1 MDWIK
6 RNLFFVLGAV
16 VSALL
21 LAVAGWYS
29 YSRWSRNAAA
39 REELNKAYE
48 ELKRLYSLPVHPG
61 GAGKVDNIR
70 LAREQQKRIQS
81 VLAAAGQYFQP
92 PAPIPD
98 SPTPSDGEFA
108 AALRR
113 TVDQL
118 TREANSASVLLPADF
133 KFSFSQQFQQLS
145 FAPGSLPALAVQL
158 GEVRAICDV
167 LIKAKVNSLDLLQRV
182 RVSPDDLRGPVTD
195 YLEAQMQT
203 NELGV
208 LTPYQIVFRAFSPE
222 LAQVISGFANAP
234 HGLIV
239 YSLQVEPASALP
251 VEQQP
256 ATPTAPAVTYVPV
269 APTPVPP
276 RYPSRMMAEQAE
288 ARERAMLRPDLYGRP
303 GAPTPAP
310 GYAVPPAYTPPA
322 YAPPAAAPGVPG
334 APGARP
340 GPQIVLDE
348 RPLQVTMLVEV
359 VKLHPQK

>member
-1 MDWIK
+1 MDWVK
-6 RNLFFVLGAV
+6 RNLFFVIGAV
-16 VSALL
+16 VSVAL

-70 LAREQQKRIQS
+70 LAREQQKRIQT
-81 VLAAAGQYFQP
+81 VLAAAAQYFQP
-92 PAPIPD
+92 PAPVPD
-98 SPTPSDGEFA
+98 SPNPTDGEFA

-118 TREANSASVLLPADF
+118 TRDANSASVLLPADF
-133 KFSFSQQFQQLS
+133 KFSFSQQFRQLS
-145 FAPGSLPALAVQL
+145 FAPGSLPALAAQL
-158 GEVRAICDV
+158 GEVRALCDV
-167 LIKAKVNSLDLLQRV
+167 LIRAKINSLDMLQRV
-182 RVSPDDLRGPVTD
+182 RVSPDDAQGPVTD
-195 YLEAQMQT
+195 YLEAQAQT

-208 LTPYQIVFRAFSPE
+208 LTPYQIVFRAFSAE

-234 HGLIV
+234 HGFIV
-239 YSLQVEPASALP
+239 HTLQVEPASALP
-251 VEQQP
+251 VEQP
-256 ATPTAPAVTYVPV
+256 ATPTAPTVTYVPV
-269 APTPVPP
+269 TPVTPTPVTP
-276 RYPSRMMAEQAE
+276 RTPMQRRMAEEAD
-288 ARERAMLRPDLYGRP
+288 ARERAMLRPDLYGRQ
-303 GAPTPAP
+303 GAP
-310 GYAVPPAYTPPA
+310 PPTAYTPPV
-322 YAPPAAAPGVPG
+322 YAPPAPAPGVPG
-334 APGARP
+334 APGSLGARP

>member
-6 RNLFFVLGAV
+6 RNLFFVIGAV
-16 VSALL
+16 VSVALL
-21 LAVAGWYS
+21 GVAGWYS
-29 YSRWSRNAAA
+29 FSRWSRNAAA

-48 ELKRLYSLPVHPG
+48 ELKRLHNLPVHPG

-70 LAREQQKRIQS
+70 LAREQQRRIQS
-81 VLAAAGQYFQP
+81 VLAAAAQYFQAP
-92 PAPIPD
+92 KPIPA
-98 SPTPSDGEFA
+98 STNLTDGEFA

-133 KFSFSQQFQQLS
+133 KFSFSQQFRQLS
-145 FAPGSLPALAVQL
+145 FAPGSLPALAGQL

-167 LIKAKVNSLDLLQRV
+167 LIKAKVNSLDMLQRV
-182 RVSPDDLRGPVTD
+182 RVSPDDLQGPVTD
-195 YLEAQMQT
+195 YLQAQAQT

-208 LTPYQIVFRAFSPE
+208 LTPYQIVFRAFSAE

-234 HGLIV
+234 HGFIV
-239 YSLQVEPASALP
+239 HTLQVEPASALP
-251 VEQQP
+251 VEQP
-256 ATPTAPAVTYVPV
+256 ATPMTPTVTYVPV
-269 APTPVPP
+269 APATP
-276 RYPSRMMAEQAE
+276 RYPTRMMAEAEE

-303 GAPTPAP
+303 GAPTPPP
-310 GYAVPPAYTPPA
+310 GYATPAPPAYVPPAPT
-322 YAPPAAAPGVPG
+322 PGVPG

-359 VKLHPQK
+359 VKLHPQP